1 MPPFASERA
10 PPVEFPA
17 FEHALPIEVEL
28 WQVVAISLSFSPFH
42 GLGWPLLTVAAV
54 ELLQGD
60 MLYLPAFWYHAV
72 QGGDGFNVV
81 LAWWAQVHPNKRDD
95 ASGAFEPTRPTYEGP
110 GFMEDAVDELKFA
123 ESEAKWGAADT
134 P

>member
-1 MPPFASERA
+1 MLDSQRVTSASDTHPLYHSSAVPPFASEKK

-17 FEHALPIEVEL
+17 YAHALPIEVEL
-28 WQVVAISLSFSPFH
+28 Q
-42 GLGWPLLTVAAV
+42 
-54 ELLQGD
+54 QGD

-81 LAWWAQVHPNKRDD
+81 LAWWAQVHPNKRDE
-95 ASGAFEPTRPTYEGP
+95 ASGEFEPVRPAYDGP
-110 GFMEDAVDELKFA
+110 GFMEDAVDELKFQ
-123 ESEAKWGAADT
+123 ESEAKWGADT